1 MNAVDTDYKQLAEAL
16 EESNELL
23 REELARL
30 KKRNRVLMRIKS
42 QLRSKI
48 ESLKHDKD
56 DLFLAMCGE
65 EGEDVKPVV

>member
-42 QLRSKI
+42 QLRSKV
-48 ESLKHDKD
+48 ENLKHDKD